1 MLSDIYHINTDYC
14 AFGFECTKP
23 TSNLII
29 FVRLDNIYRLYSILY
44 SILPVGCKRKFQKQN
59 HHLRT
64 FLSCMT
70 GNQPSGEMTD
80 GAIALQWLGLR
91 STEKDES
98 CRYRNPMIWLVR
110 SGHSKITSWGWFVLQ
125 IQACCVVDVF
135 RRRADALSL
144 SNPTQTHKAID
155 SRRSSGICR
164 CKEATLH

>member
-1 MLSDIYHINTDYC
+1 MLSDIYHIKTDYG
-14 AFGFECTKP
+14 AFGYKCTKP

-29 FVRLDNIYRLYSILY
+29 FFLIDNHLQITISIWL
-44 SILPVGCKRKFQKQN
+44 VHCKRKFQRQN

-64 FLSCMT
+64 FLSWMT

-144 SNPTQTHKAID
+144 FNPTQTHKAID

-164 CKEATLH
+164 CKEATIH